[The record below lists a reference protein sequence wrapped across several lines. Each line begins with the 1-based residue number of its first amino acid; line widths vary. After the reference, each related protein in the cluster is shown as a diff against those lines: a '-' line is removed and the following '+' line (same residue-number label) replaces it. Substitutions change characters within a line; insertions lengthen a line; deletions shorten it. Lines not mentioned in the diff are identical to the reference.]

1 MKVMLVDD
9 DRTMRTILRTLLELE
24 SYNVAAWDGLPSSD
38 IIAQIRQEKP
48 DIVLLDV
55 HLREIDGFDILRGI
69 REDQELSAMCI
80 LMTSGMDVQDKC
92 MRSGANGFLLKPYMP
107 DDLIQQLR
115 SLAGNK
121 I

>member
-24 SYNVAAWDGLPSSD
+24 SYHVAAWDGLPGSD
-38 IIAQIRQEKP
+38 IIAQVRQEKP

-69 REDQELSAMCI
+69 RQDLELSTTRI
-80 LMTSGMDVQDKC
+80 LMTSGMDVQDRC
-92 MRSGANGFLLKPYMP
+92 LREGANGFLLKPYMP
-107 DDLIQQLR
+107 DDLIHQLR
-115 SLAGNK
+115 SLTGN
-121 I
+121 

>member
-24 SYNVAAWDGLPSSD
+24 NYHVAVWDGLPGSD

-55 HLREIDGFDILRGI
+55 HLREIDGLDILRGI
-69 REDQELSAMCI
+69 RGDQELSDTPI
-80 LMTSGMDVQDKC
+80 LMTSGMDVQDRC
-92 MRSGANGFLLKPYMP
+92 IDAGANGFLLKPYMP

-115 SLAGNK
+115 SLSRN
-121 I
+121 